1 MLYSWL
7 ISGARDIQTGSC
19 PAWAPNETVT
29 GRASGHT
36 SQYNNKEGTARN
48 HTQYIIT
55 QRSRPLHQQSTVT
68 TEIWMSIIRFSLI
81 HEDVVFSVFTHPP
94 GFSLHSHFTLRQKS
108 ELITPIVWQLLPGA
122 AWSKGSGFSIN
133 QSSDWVS
140 KTFGKEKLIFLP
152 GSFENKP
159 FWVTGH
165 GHWT

>member
-1 MLYSWL
+1 MKLSQA
-7 ISGARDIQTGSC
+7 G
-19 PAWAPNETVT
+19 PAGIRHNITIKRGQQETI
-29 GRASGHT
+29 H
-36 SQYNNKEGTARN
+36 NILL
-48 HTQYIIT
+48 H
-55 QRSRPLHQQSTVT
+55 SRPLHQQSPVT
-68 TEIWMSIIRFSLI
+68 TEIWMSFKDL
-81 HEDVVFSVFTHPP
+81 VWFMWMWYLFSVFTHPP

>member
-7 ISGARDIQTGSC
+7 ISGALYIQTGSC

-55 QRSRPLHQQSTVT
+55 QPPSPSTVT
-68 TEIWMSIIRFSLI
+68 SHNREMSEFFKRFSLI

-108 ELITPIVWQLLPGA
+108 ELITQIVWQLLPGA